1 MGTPPLP
8 KEKAKNTMTKSI
20 IVSGAAV
27 PVVNALTSALLDAR
41 SAFAVGFGSTYGL
54 SKTYAVAMLALYPYN
69 KAKGKKPLFCKE
81 SGAEFD
87 AWKGAAT
94 IAASAKG
101 IDTGAAAF
109 KDKLRDQVR
118 EVRKQ
123 AAILCG
129 LKTGKGAKTNE
140 ARDVETWLREELP
153 GWLKRTN
160 KDETGS
166 AKVAAAYEGF
176 VKMAKQLG
184 LNPAAIIA
192 KSNT

>member
-1 MGTPPLP
+1 
-8 KEKAKNTMTKSI
+8 MTKSI

-41 SAFAVGFGSTYGL
+41 SAFATGFSSTYGL
-54 SKTYAVAMLALYPYN
+54 SKIYAAAMLTLFPYD
-69 KAKGKKPLFCKE
+69 KATGKKPLFCKE
-81 SGAEFD
+81 SGVEFE

-101 IDTGAAAF
+101 VDTGSKTF

-123 AAILCG
+123 AATLCG
-129 LKTGKGAKTNE
+129 LNTGTGAKANE
-140 ARDVETWLREELP
+140 TRDLETWLCEELP

-166 AKVAAAYEGF
+166 AKVAATYEDF
-176 VKMAKQLG
+176 VRIAKRWG
-184 LNPAAIIA
+184 LDPAAIIA
-192 KSNT
+192 ASNT

>member
-1 MGTPPLP
+1 
-8 KEKAKNTMTKSI
+8 MTKSI

-54 SKTYAVAMLALYPYN
+54 SKVYAVAMLALFPYD
-69 KAKGKKPLFCKE
+69 KTAVAARLGAKGRKPLFCKE
-81 SGAEFD
+81 SGAEFE

-123 AAILCG
+123 AAILCE
-129 LKTGKGAKTNE
+129 LKTGKGAKANE
-140 ARDVETWLREELP
+140 TRDFETWVCEELP

-166 AKVAAAYEGF
+166 AKVAATYEDF
-176 VKMAKQLG
+176 VRIAKRFG

-192 KSNT
+192 NSNT